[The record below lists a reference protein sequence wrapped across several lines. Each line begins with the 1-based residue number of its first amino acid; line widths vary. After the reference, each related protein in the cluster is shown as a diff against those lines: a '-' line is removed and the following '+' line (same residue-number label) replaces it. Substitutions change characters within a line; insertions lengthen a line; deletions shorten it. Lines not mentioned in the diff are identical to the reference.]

1 MALYYPYCVGD
12 TLCNQIT
19 TPLVYDESLSIAQ
32 QIAAIMGRLS
42 EIDTAYL
49 PLDQFQEFLNQLN
62 AEQAAQTSEL
72 EDYTD
77 TSVSNLRTELIKL
90 INGLQIGMLIWDVTQ
105 GAFDDN
111 VQAMRD
117 LFNDVTV
124 HAITVDTLA
133 NLEGLTVDGLAN
145 SGLNVRGLAVFS
157 GYLEGADFVP
167 EGITYSEA
175 PQPLNGKI
183 TCEVLAAGE
192 VKDGYFVE
200 GGA

>member
-1 MALYYPYCVGD
+1 MALYYPYCVGGA
-12 TLCNQIT
+12 LCNQIT

-62 AEQAAQTSEL
+62 AEQEKQTDEL

-124 HAITVDTLA
+124 HAITVETLA

-157 GYLEGADFVP
+157 GYLEGPDFVP
-167 EGITYSEA
+167 EGIAYSEA

-192 VKDGYFVE
+192 VKNGYFVE

>member
-1 MALYYPYCVGD
+1 MALYYPYCVGGA
-12 TLCNQIT
+12 LCNQIT

-42 EIDTAYL
+42 EIDTTYL

-62 AEQAAQTSEL
+62 AEQATQTSEL

-192 VKDGYFVE
+192 VKDGYFIE

>member
-1 MALYYPYCVGD
+1 MALYYPYCVGG

-42 EIDTAYL
+42 EINTAYL

-167 EGITYSEA
+167 EGITYNEA

-183 TCEVLAAGE
+183 TCKVLAAGE

-200 GGA
+200 GVA

>member
-1 MALYYPYCVGD
+1 MALYYPYCVGGA
-12 TLCNQIT
+12 LCNQIT

-42 EIDTAYL
+42 EIDTTYL

-62 AEQAAQTSEL
+62 AEQASQTSEL